1 MSDSD
6 RMLGHVV
13 SIKGSR
19 ISGILRNGHCRKDG
33 NGGEGK
39 VPESRGDA
47 QLGGLVKMRTRCS
60 TVYGVIGG
68 MWITDPGSPL
78 ESAQRMVD
86 IEMFGQVADPAVTG
100 VDGVFQR
107 GLSVYPD
114 LGADITAVTPEDL
127 AVVYARPRASN
138 VRIGT
143 IHQDRSLP
151 AFIVTDSL
159 LGKHFAILGTT
170 GTGKSCTTALILRSI
185 LDQHPNGHVVLLDPH
200 NEYAAA
206 FGDKAEVINPANL
219 QLPYWLMNFEEASA
233 TFVTGE
239 GAERAAEAAV
249 LKDAIL
255 QARRKYCGPD
265 ADTLHISVDSPVPYR
280 LSEVESII
288 KDAMGRLDKPENSLP
303 YLRLH
308 ARIQALQ
315 SDNRYGFMFSGLVV
329 RDTLAEVLSRILR
342 VPVGSRPATIFDLS
356 GVPSEI
362 VDVVV
367 SVLCRMIFDFSLWS
381 AEAKAAPVLLV
392 CEEAHRYVPRDESLG
407 FGPTRRAISR
417 IAKEGRKYGV
427 SLCLVSQRPSELST
441 TILSQCNTIF
451 ALRMANQH
459 DQEFVEKMLPD
470 GASGLLAALPALH
483 TQEAIA
489 VGEGVTVPMRLRFA
503 DLEVAHRPRGGT
515 ATFSDAWQE
524 DRLDRSFV
532 DETVD
537 RWRRQQRDDAPA
549 LVA

>member
-13 SIKGSR
+13 SIKGSK
-19 ISGILRNGHCRKDG
+19 ISGMLRNGHRREDG
-33 NGGEGK
+33 DGGERK
-39 VPESRGDA
+39 TPESRGDA

-78 ESAQRMVD
+78 ESALRMVD
-86 IEMFGQVADPAVTG
+86 IEMFGEVADPAVTG

-114 LGADITAVTPEDL
+114 LGADIVAVTPEDL
-127 AVVYARPRASN
+127 ALVYARPRASN

-143 IHQDRSLP
+143 IHQDRNLP
-151 AFIVTDSL
+151 AFVVTDSL

-206 FGDKAEVINPANL
+206 LGDRAEVINPANL
-219 QLPYWLMNFEEASA
+219 QLPYWLMNFEEATA

-239 GAERAAEAAV
+239 GIERVAEAAV

-280 LSEVESII
+280 LSEVEKII
-288 KDAMGRLDKPENSLP
+288 KEAMGRLDKPDNSLP
-303 YLRLH
+303 YLRLQS
-308 ARIQALQ
+308 RIQALQ

-329 RDTLAEVLSRILR
+329 KDTLAEVLSRILR

-381 AEAKAAPVLLV
+381 AEAKAVPVLLV
-392 CEEAHRYVPRDESLG
+392 YEEAHRYVPRDESLG

-503 DLEVAHRPRGGT
+503 DLDVAHRPNGGT